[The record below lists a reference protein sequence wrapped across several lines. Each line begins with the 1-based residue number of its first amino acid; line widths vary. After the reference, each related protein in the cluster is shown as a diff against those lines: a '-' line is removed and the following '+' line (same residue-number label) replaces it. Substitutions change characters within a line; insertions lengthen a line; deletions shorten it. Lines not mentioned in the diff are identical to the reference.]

1 MRGNENRDES
11 QPAPGPV
18 SSKAMPCAV
27 RFPQSGPQIPAQIM
41 IAHALDWIAA
51 QCVKPITQYP
61 DKSDIEN
68 QSQIL

>member
-1 MRGNENRDES
+1 MRPNENRDES
-11 QPAPGPV
+11 QPAPVFV

-41 IAHALDWIAA
+41 IAHALDWITARCA
-51 QCVKPITQYP
+51 KPIAQYP
-61 DKSDIEN
+61 DKSDVEN